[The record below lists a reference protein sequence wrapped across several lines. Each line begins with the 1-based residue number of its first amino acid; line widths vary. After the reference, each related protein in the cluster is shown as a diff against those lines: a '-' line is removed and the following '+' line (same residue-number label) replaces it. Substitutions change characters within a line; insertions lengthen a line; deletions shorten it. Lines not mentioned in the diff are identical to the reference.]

1 MYDGIGFMDK
11 VVEGLV
17 CKEKGTLE
25 IGWMGLPSGLF
36 DLWSDPGVM
45 GLGKEP

>member
-1 MYDGIGFMDK
+1 MYDGTGFMDK
-11 VVEGLV
+11 VVV

-25 IGWMGLPSGLF
+25 IGWMGLPSGFF

-45 GLGKEP
+45 GLGREP